1 MASIVRFMTPT
12 DEPLLLPAG
21 WMVTELEVKLP
32 VAAADVEI
40 DTPFTTVVLVVPNI
54 AVLAA
59 G

>member
-1 MASIVRFMTPT
+1 MVRFMTPT